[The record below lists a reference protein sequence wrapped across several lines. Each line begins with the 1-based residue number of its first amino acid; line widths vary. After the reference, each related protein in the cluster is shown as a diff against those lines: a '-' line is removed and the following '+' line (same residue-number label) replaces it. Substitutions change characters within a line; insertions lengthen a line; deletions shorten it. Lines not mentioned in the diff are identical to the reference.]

1 MEGMPLNPNPEYL
14 ISNALISMAPTTV
27 TAKNT
32 QEVLM
37 GKKWFDKDV
46 LELAMNAMEKD
57 FNLSFTVPGG
67 MPTYRKTLAFS
78 FFFRFWHEVAA
89 ELSLGTESDQV
100 DQEVIREIHRGI
112 SSGWRDNEN
121 PYEQRVVGKQI
132 PHLSGLKQATGE
144 AEYIDDLPK
153 FDGELYG
160 GLVLSGRAHAK
171 LVKYVALA
179 TW

>member
-1 MEGMPLNPNPEYL
+1 
-14 ISNALISMAPTTV
+14 
-27 TAKNT
+27 
-32 QEVLM
+32 
-37 GKKWFDKDV
+37 
-46 LELAMNAMEKD
+46 MNAMEKD
-57 FNLSFTVPGG
+57 FDLSYTVPGG

-89 ELSLGTESDQV
+89 ELNLGTEAEQIDH
-100 DQEVIREIHRGI
+100 EVIREIHRGV

-171 LVKYVALA
+171 LLKYA
-179 TW
+179 TLSSFQIMFNY